1 MATPSQLADGD
12 TGSAAAETEA
22 RENFDAGG
30 YFESAKAAPRSL
42 PALISL
48 ARSAIALARRAS
60 PRLLALVV
68 TAQLVSAALL
78 GAQVVLGRAAI
89 QAVLDQAQG
98 AGDLSVALPPLIAL
112 AVASAATGLLT
123 ASQTHLQRLLGEK
136 VLWASWTEILAVTTT
151 VGLAE
156 FESPAFFDALQRVR
170 VNALMRPLTLVNGLV
185 QVLGGA
191 ITVVVLVVAVFA
203 IAPLL
208 LPILLLGAVP
218 MMLLSR
224 RSGRVEFE
232 FAHRQTPE
240 RRRRTYLEDV
250 LSGRDEAK
258 EIRAFDLA
266 GMLQGRWQDS
276 YGRYFADLDRH
287 VRRRLKLDGASAAVT
302 AVATS
307 ASLGVL
313 VWLAF
318 DGRIALA
325 EAGAALI
332 AVRLLAG
339 RLQTLFTGVSALF
352 ESSLFM
358 HDLNEFIARAPR
370 SPAGR
375 DGGRVAGPL
384 ENLGAE
390 SVSFRYPGTDRDV
403 LSDVSLTIR
412 AGETVALVGENGSG
426 KTTLAKLLARMFEP
440 TAGRVVW
447 NGVDCAELDPATLR
461 AQIGVVFQDFVR
473 YQLLARDNIAFGLP
487 ERLDDLDR
495 VIDAARRAGAHEHL
509 ASLPGGYET
518 TLGKEF
524 FGGYDLSGG
533 QWQRVA
539 LARLFFRDAPLLIL
553 DEPTASLDARSEH
566 RVFQQVQQ
574 LAHGRSLLL
583 ISHRFSTV
591 RSADRIYVLD
601 HGRVIEAGSHDE
613 LVALGGR
620 YAELFELQARAY
632 R

>member
-1 MATPSQLADGD
+1 MAGPSQVADAD
-12 TGSAAAETEA
+12 APAEDDSRPRA
-22 RENFDAGG
+22 NFDAGG
-30 YFESAKAAPRSL
+30 YFESARAQPRSL
-42 PALISL
+42 PALVSL
-48 ARSAIALARRAS
+48 GRSAVALARQAS
-60 PRLLALVV
+60 PRLLAVV
-68 TAQLVSAALL
+68 VCAQLVSAALL
-78 GAQVVLGRAAI
+78 GLQVVLGRAAI
-89 QAVLDQAQG
+89 QAVLDQARSG
-98 AGDLSVALPPLIAL
+98 GDLGVALPPLIGL

-136 VLWASWTEILAVTTT
+136 VLWASWTAILAVTTT

-156 FESPAFFDALQRVR
+156 FESPQFFDALQRVR

-185 QVLGGA
+185 QVVGGT
-191 ITVVVLVVAVFA
+191 ITVAVLGLAVLA
-203 IAPLL
+203 IQPLL
-208 LPILLLGAVP
+208 LPILVLGAVP
-218 MMLLSR
+218 MTVLSR

-232 FAHRQTPE
+232 FARQQTPE
-240 RRRRTYLEDV
+240 RRRRTYLEDI

-258 EIRAFDLA
+258 EIRAFGLA
-266 GMLQGRWQDS
+266 DTLQSRWGES
-276 YGRYFADLDRH
+276 YRRYFRDLDRH
-287 VRRRLKLDGASAAVT
+287 VRRRVMLDGAAALVT

-307 ASLGVL
+307 ASLALL
-313 VWLAF
+313 VWLVF
-318 DGRIALA
+318 HGKLPLA

-332 AVRLLAG
+332 AIRLLAG
-339 RLQTLFTGVSALF
+339 RIQTLFGGVSALF

-358 HDLNEFIARAPR
+358 RDLDEFLARAPR
-370 SPAGR
+370 SGPTA
-375 DGGRVAGPL
+375 GGRVAGSL
-384 ENLGAE
+384 DELRAE

-403 LSDVSLTIR
+403 LSDVSLSIR
-412 AGETVALVGENGSG
+412 AGETIALVGENGSG

-440 TAGRVVW
+440 TGGRVLW
-447 NGVDCAELDPATLR
+447 NGVDARELDPATIR
-461 AQIGVVFQDFVR
+461 AQVGVVFQDYVR
-473 YQLLARDNIAFGLP
+473 YQLLARDNIGFGRP
-487 ERLDDLDR
+487 ELLHDIDR

-509 ASLPGGYET
+509 AALPEGYET
-518 TLGKEF
+518 QLGREF

-539 LARLFFRDAPLLIL
+539 IARLFFRDAPLLIL

-601 HGRVIEAGSHDE
+601 RGRVIEHGSHDE